1 VSESFIGCSVSAS
14 VIMVTAWEM
23 GDANWNGETQ
33 RDGECLMSFL
43 AGRSSETFRRE
54 VTENVGREVF
64 LEVLIELIGRII
76 VVTADFRLDWNIAG
90 LR

>member
-1 VSESFIGCSVSAS
+1 MSESFIGCSVSAS

-33 RDGECLMSFL
+33 RDGEFLMSFL

-76 VVTADFRLDWNIAG
+76 VVMADFRLDWNIAG